1 MLVMFAYFLN
11 KSYRFVRNPCTFV
24 SINILLFIIFGRQKK
39 QDVCWKFFSRNVW
52 SKFLS
57 SHILTVLSYFFL
69 SFALPKLFAN
79 AKHHLKQTV
88 MHEHLHGVIN
98 TFWSISMTVNKYMY
112 IIAYLQ
118 ILISNIRLYA
128 V

>member
-11 KSYRFVRNPCTFV
+11 KSYRCVRNPCTFV
-24 SINILLFIIFGRQKK
+24 SINILMFIIFGRQKNE
-39 QDVCWKFFSRNVW
+39 DVCWKFFSRNVW
-52 SKFLS
+52 SNYLS
-57 SHILTVLSYFFL
+57 SYILTVLSYFFL
-69 SFALPKLFAN
+69 SFALPKLFPN

-88 MHEHLHGVIN
+88 MHEHLHGAIN